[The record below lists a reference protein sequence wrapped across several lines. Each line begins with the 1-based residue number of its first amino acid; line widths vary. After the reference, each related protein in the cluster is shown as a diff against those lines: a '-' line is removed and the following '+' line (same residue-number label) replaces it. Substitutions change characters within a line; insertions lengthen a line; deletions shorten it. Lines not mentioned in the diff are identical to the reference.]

1 MLVVGSVFVWS
12 STPVNRTC
20 GKCRRGI
27 DRQNVKLDEENMRKA
42 NFGIGLILVAA
53 ISASTAS
60 AAIINGSFE
69 SETLGSTTAPT
80 GGWGGF
86 QSSVSGLIVSGTG
99 VTNGTKALQLSASL
113 TANQFRGQA
122 IEYYFSPTIAPMRM
136 TIGEQYT
143 FAGSVTTTS
152 AGGQSAI
159 KFIEWNASNNGFG
172 NEISYGGT
180 YQGIAAGTRNFS
192 ANFTYRGGAVVAQLQ
207 LGSESSAN
215 SVSAV
220 FDNFSIVPVPEPTSL
235 AVISVA
241 AGLIL
246 TRRRSMNA

>member
-1 MLVVGSVFVWS
+1 
-12 STPVNRTC
+12 
-20 GKCRRGI
+20 
-27 DRQNVKLDEENMRKA
+27 MRKA

-60 AAIINGSFE
+60 AAIINNGSFE

-86 QSSVSGLIVSGTG
+86 QSGVSGLIVSGTG
-99 VTNGTKALQLSASL
+99 VTNGTKALRLSASL
-113 TANQFRGQA
+113 TANQFRAQA
-122 IEYYFSPTIAPMRM
+122 IEYFINPATALTLM
-136 TIGEQYT
+136 TIGQQFT

-159 KFIEWNASNNGFG
+159 KFIEWDDSNSGFG
-172 NEISYGGT
+172 SENSYSGT
-180 YQGIAAGTRNFS
+180 YQGIAAGTRNFT

>member
-1 MLVVGSVFVWS
+1 
-12 STPVNRTC
+12 
-20 GKCRRGI
+20 
-27 DRQNVKLDEENMRKA
+27 MRKA

-60 AAIINGSFE
+60 AAIINNGSFE

-80 GGWGGF
+80 GGWSGF
-86 QSSVSGLIVSGTG
+86 NGVSGLIVSGTG

-136 TIGEQYT
+136 TINQQYT

-180 YQGIAAGTRNFS
+180 YQGTAAGTRNFT

-207 LGSESSAN
+207 LGSPGSAN